1 MLLAIDAG
9 NTRTKWG
16 LFDARGEMLKKGV
29 CANAAFSAALLPDQ
43 VSCTFISNVAGSVH
57 AERLQTVLTECHLKP
72 EWLQS
77 TSECCNV
84 FNGYERPETLGTDR
98 WASMIAAWRMQ
109 NKSCIVVNAGTAI
122 TIDALIPKD
131 NPRQAEFAGGIIMPG
146 LALMQNSLGTATA
159 QLPKKLNREVA
170 TQEADGIFAKSTAQA
185 ISAGA
190 LCAACGAIEKMAA
203 HLAQKKG
210 IMPSIILSGGDAPV
224 IQKHLSNHWENQ
236 LVLVDN
242 LVLSGLYLVHQTQQN
257 LA

>member
-16 LFDARGEMLKKGV
+16 LFDAGGEILKKGV
-29 CANAAFSAALLPDQ
+29 CANASFNAALLPDQ
-43 VSCTFISNVAGSVH
+43 ISCTFISNVAGSAH
-57 AERLQTVLTECHLKP
+57 AERLQTVLAECHLKP

-77 TSECCNV
+77 TTECCNV
-84 FNGYERPETLGTDR
+84 FNRYDLPETLGTDR

-109 NKSCIVVNAGTAI
+109 NKACIVVNAGTAI

-131 NPRQAEFAGGIIMPG
+131 NPRQAEFAGGIIIPG
-146 LALMQNSLGTATA
+146 LALMQSSLGTATA
-159 QLPKKLNREVA
+159 QLPKKLNSEVA
-170 TQEADGIFAKSTAQA
+170 AQEPDSIFAKSTAQA

-190 LCAACGAIEKMAA
+190 LCAACGAIEKIAA
-203 HLAQKKG
+203 HLAEKKG
-210 IMPSIILSGGDAPV
+210 AIPSIIISGGDAPV
-224 IQKHLSNHWENQ
+224 IQKHLSSHLENQ

-257 LA
+257 FA